1 MKKLPLFFDDPP
13 PDQPYVVVPTG
24 NVRGLTAVLA
34 IFFFTRL
41 IVWAAAYS
49 GSMLHVRLMHGIDPP
64 FDDHRKELE
73 VALQDKTSPIYQ
85 SFEFEMMNLAP
96 LLNFDGSHYKSIVKD
111 GYSYEFVDPDLPQKK
126 DRKPGQ
132 NIAFFPLFPLLCI
145 PLASL
150 FGANVA
156 MVLVVH
162 AASLAAGLILYYW
175 VRRRIDERAA
185 VFTVACLFCLPA
197 SCYFAFGYAESV
209 TLLLTVVT
217 LALIDRR
224 AWLPAALVCG
234 VATAT
239 RPTALGLAAVVALA
253 FLLNAQ
259 LRRSKRWAVAVALG
273 VVGSAG
279 LLAYAAYLGY
289 RFGSPTVYLTNF
301 RAGWVTNEIR
311 SDWFQYLTFA
321 RVWDQ
326 FKYFGHVLT
335 DAPLG
340 LIELT
345 RSFTWNMPI
354 NLFIIF
360 LSLAGMTRVPRSF
373 RPLLLLG
380 PFIFMHAYV
389 ASGGANFGVE
399 PIGRYM
405 AVSVP
410 AFVVL
415 GAWATKEWRPA
426 ARTVLIVFMLL
437 LQASWAFQFG
447 MGEWSG

>member
-1 MKKLPLFFDDPP
+1 MKKLPLLFDDPP
-13 PDQPYVVVPTG
+13 PGQTYVVVPAG
-24 NVRGLTAVLA
+24 NARGLTAVLA

-41 IVWAAAYS
+41 VVWAAAYS

-64 FDDHRKELE
+64 FDKHREEL
-73 VALQDKTSPIYQ
+73 ALQLQDKQSPIYL
-85 SFEFEMMNLAP
+85 SFEYEMINFAP
-96 LLNFDGSHYKSIVKD
+96 LLNFDGFHYKSIIEG
-111 GYSYEFVDPDLPQKK
+111 GYEYKPANPDQRPRQ
-126 DRKPGQ
+126 PGQ
-132 NIAFFPLFPLLCI
+132 NIAFFPLFPMLCM
-145 PLASL
+145 PLAKL
-150 FGANVA
+150 LGAGGANVA

-162 AASLAAGLILYYW
+162 AASLVAGLVLYYW
-175 VRRRIDERAA
+175 VRRRIDQRAA

-209 TLLLTVVT
+209 TLLLTVIT
-217 LALIDRR
+217 LVLIDRR
-224 AWLPAALVCG
+224 AWWPAALVCG
-234 VATAT
+234 LATAS

-253 FLLNAQ
+253 FLFNAP
-259 LRRSKRWAVAVALG
+259 LRRPKRWALAVALG
-273 VVGSAG
+273 LVGSAG
-279 LLAYAAYLGY
+279 LLAYAGYLGY

-301 RAGWVTNEIR
+301 RAGWVTNDIR
-311 SDWFQYLTFA
+311 SDWFQFLTFA

-326 FKYFGHVLT
+326 FKYLGHVFT

-345 RSFTWNMPI
+345 RAFTWNMPI
-354 NLFIIF
+354 NLIIIF

-380 PFIFMHAYV
+380 PFIFMHAYI

-415 GAWATKEWRPA
+415 GVWATKEWPPA
-426 ARTVLIVFMLL
+426 ARTVLIAFMLL
-437 LQASWAFQFG
+437 IQASWAFQFG